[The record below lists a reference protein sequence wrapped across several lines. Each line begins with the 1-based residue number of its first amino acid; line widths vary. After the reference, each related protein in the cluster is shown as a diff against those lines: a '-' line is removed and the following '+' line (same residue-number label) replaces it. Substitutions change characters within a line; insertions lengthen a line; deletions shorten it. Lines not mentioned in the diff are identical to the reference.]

1 MKRIIVLVLLVL
13 TLAFALAGCGGKASY
28 RDGTYTAQ
36 SSMFVSE
43 EDTDEEAG
51 NGYGVVTI
59 TIKDNVITDC
69 KFEMHME
76 DGTLKAEDYGKKNG
90 EIANEGFYKMAQN
103 AVAAGQSYAQ
113 MLKETGSLKGV
124 DAISGATI
132 SYGQFTEAVEEALK
146 QAQG

>member
-1 MKRIIVLVLLVL
+1 MKRIIACVLLAL
-13 TLAFALAGCGGKASY
+13 MFALALAGCGGKASY
-28 RDGTYTAQ
+28 KDGTYTAQ
-36 SSMFVSE
+36 SSVFVA
-43 EDTDEEAG
+43 EDNSDEESG

-69 KFEMHME
+69 KFEMYME
-76 DGTLKAEDYGKKNG
+76 DGTLKDEDYGKKNG

-113 MLKETGSLKGV
+113 MLKESGSLKGV

-132 SYGQFTEAVEEALK
+132 SYGQFTEAVEEALA
-146 QAQG
+146 QAKG

>member
-1 MKRIIVLVLLVL
+1 MKRIIALVLLVL

-28 RDGTYTAQ
+28 KDGTYTAQ
-36 SSMFVSE
+36 SSVFVA
-43 EDTDEEAG
+43 EDNSDEESG

-69 KFEMHME
+69 KFEMYME

-103 AVAAGQSYAQ
+103 AVAAGQSYAE
-113 MLKETGSLKGV
+113 MLKESGSLKGV

-132 SYGQFTEAVEEALK
+132 SFGQFTEAVEEALA
-146 QAQG
+146 QAKE